1 LTPAGRFS
9 GRLAVVTGG
18 ASGIGAA
25 VVDELARGGAA
36 VIVADLDAQRAEALA
51 ARLRAELPPTAEGRP
66 AATAHTI
73 DVRDR
78 AALEALLAGQP
89 RAADLLVTCA
99 GGAPRSPAL
108 DTDEATF
115 AAALQLNA
123 GGFWRCAQVAARA
136 AIAAAHPLAI
146 VHVASSLHRGPAP
159 GLAHFAAAKAASV
172 ALVRCLAQEW
182 AAHSIRVNAVVP
194 GPVETPMTTPVWDR
208 VPGLRESIRS
218 ALPLGRIGT
227 AADVAHAI
235 AWLVSDEAAW
245 VTGVLLPVDGGLEV
259 AP

>member
-1 LTPAGRFS
+1 MTAEERFA

-25 VVDELARGGAA
+25 TVRELAHGGATV
-36 VIVADLDAQRAEALA
+36 VIADLDAARATALA
-51 ARLRAELPPTAEGRP
+51 AGLGGSVSPAVLDVRERDAVEALFAGLRRP
-66 AATAHTI
+66 ADI
-73 DVRDR
+73 
-78 AALEALLAGQP
+78 
-89 RAADLLVTCA
+89 LVTSA
-99 GGAPRSPAL
+99 GGAPRSAAL

-136 AIAAAHPLAI
+136 AVGAGRPLAI

-182 AAHSIRVNAVVP
+182 AAHAVRVNAVVP

-208 VPGLRESIRS
+208 IPGMRESVRAS
-218 ALPLGRIGT
+218 LPLGRIGDP
-227 AADVAHAI
+227 ADVARAI
-235 AWLVSDEAAW
+235 AWLASDEAAW
-245 VTGVLLPVDGGLEV
+245 VTGSLLQVDGGLEV